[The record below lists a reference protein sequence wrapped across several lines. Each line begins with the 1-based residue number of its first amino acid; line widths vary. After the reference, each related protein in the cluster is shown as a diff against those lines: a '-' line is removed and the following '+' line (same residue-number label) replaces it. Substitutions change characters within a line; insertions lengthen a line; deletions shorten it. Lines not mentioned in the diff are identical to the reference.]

1 MGTVP
6 GAIKLVKA
14 GFVVLD
20 VKGAIVKIIAF
31 QYNPETLVRRLEEAA
46 TSAPTTAPTAGT
58 TLPGETVP
66 IGVPGPLALLP
77 LPTPHETVS
86 FTIALDAAD
95 KLQAGDAVTQ
105 QNGIYPALSAL
116 ELLLYPQP
124 NSLTV
129 WVSGSKRVLPVRITQ
144 MQVTEQMFDPS
155 LNPIRAEVSVALQ
168 VLKDA
173 DLANSAHGKALWDAH
188 YNLMQQLATAA
199 LSSIN
204 LGLLGITGI

>member
-1 MGTVP
+1 MGTAP

-20 VKGAIVKIIAF
+20 VAGAILKIIAF

-46 TSAPTTAPTAGT
+46 TSAPTSAPTAGT

-77 LPTPHETVS
+77 LPAPHETVS

-105 QNGIYPALSAL
+105 QNGILPALSAL

-144 MQVTEQMFDPS
+144 MQIMEQMFDPT
-155 LNPIRAEVSVALQ
+155 LNPIRAEISVALQ

-173 DLANSAHGKALWDAH
+173 DLVNNAHGKALWDAH
-188 YNLMQQLATAA
+188 YNLMQELAATLGTVNLAT
-199 LSSIN
+199 
-204 LGLLGITGI
+204 LGIAGI

>member
-1 MGTVP
+1 MGTTP

-20 VKGAIVKIIAF
+20 VTGAILKIIAF
-31 QYNPETLVRRLEEAA
+31 QYNPETLVRRLEGAA
-46 TSAPTTAPTAGT
+46 TSALTSAPAIST

-77 LPTPHETVS
+77 IPAPHETVN
-86 FTIALDAAD
+86 FTISLDAAD
-95 KLQAGDAVTQ
+95 KLQVGDAVTQ
-105 QNGIYPALSAL
+105 QNGICPALAAL

-129 WVSGSKRVLPVRITQ
+129 WVSGSKRVQPVRITQ
-144 MQVTEQMFDPS
+144 MQITEQMFDPA

-173 DLANSAHGKALWDAH
+173 DLANNAHGKALWDAH
-188 YNLMQQLATAA
+188 YNLMQQLAAQGA
-199 LSSIN
+199 VN
-204 LGLLGITGI
+204 LATLGITGI